1 MRTKWHQSIRWKL
14 ITAFLASLLLAG
26 LTAVVMAWVV
36 YPYRHVPVFGD
47 LLYLLNGT
55 VGPVPVIALTGI
67 GLFVLYFFLFSHSTI
82 KYIEQLNRTLH
93 EIAGGNL
100 DVSVPARSPDELGML
115 ADNLAL
121 MTRQLKASLEEER
134 AAERTK
140 QELITGVSHDL
151 RTPLTS
157 VLGYLALIENDQ
169 YRDEV
174 ELRYYVGIAYA
185 KGRQLKRLIDQL
197 FEFTRTSYGGVQ
209 LRPVPVN
216 LGELLEQLAEEFV
229 PSLQAAGM
237 EYRITLPPD
246 RVTATLDPDL
256 MVRVFENLMANAIHY
271 GSAGKQ
277 VDIELARGDGGGSLV
292 KIANYGEPIP
302 ARDLPHIFETFY
314 RVEKSRSDK
323 TGGAGLGLAIAKN
336 IVTLHGG
343 TIRAYNE
350 PNRVVFEVRLP
361 GAGPA

>member
-1 MRTKWHQSIRWKL
+1 MIG
-14 ITAFLASLLLAG
+14 AFVASLLLAAA
-26 LTAVVMAWVV
+26 TAAILAWVAYV
-36 YPYRHVPVFGD
+36 LRHVDGFGD
-47 LLYLLNGT
+47 LLYMLRAT
-55 VGPVPVIALTGI
+55 VGPVPVIVLTGI
-67 GLFVLYFFLFSHSTI
+67 VLFVLYFYLFSAETI
-82 KYIEQLNRTLH
+82 RYIEQLNRTLD
-93 EIAGGNL
+93 EIARGNL
-100 DVSVPARSPDELGML
+100 DVTVPDRSPDELHRL
-115 ADNLAL
+115 ADNLAV
-121 MTRQLKASLEEER
+121 MSQRLKRSLDEER
-134 AAERTK
+134 AAQATK

-174 ELRYYVGIAYA
+174 ELRHYVGIAYS
-185 KGRQLKRLIDQL
+185 KGQQLKRLIDQL

-209 LRPVPVN
+209 LRCVPVN

-229 PSLQAAGM
+229 PALQATGM
-237 EYRITLPPD
+237 AYQMALPPE
-246 RVTATLDPDL
+246 RVMVSLDPDL
-256 MVRVFENLMANAIHY
+256 MVRVFENLMANAVRY
-271 GSAGKQ
+271 GSAGRQ
-277 VDIELARGDGGGSLV
+277 VDIELSRAAGELVV

-302 ARDLPHIFETFY
+302 SRDLPYVFETFY
-314 RVEKSRSDK
+314 RVEKSRSDR

-361 GAGPA
+361 EQAAS